1 MTCLLGDKGVFF
13 IIPLEDLMAPALTI
27 LDFCL
32 AISTVFSQTSVEDDM
47 IGILQRMI
55 SSKAPEGPTR
65 QHEGVEP
72 AGVPGEYGRIVVSGA
87 SSPRSI
93 ERRIYNT
100 HLGAEF
106 SIF

>member
-1 MTCLLGDKGVFF
+1 
-13 IIPLEDLMAPALTI
+13 MAPALTI

-47 IGILQRMI
+47 IGILQENDQLK
-55 SSKAPEGPTR
+55 SPEGPTR
-65 QHEGVEP
+65 QREGVEP

-93 ERRIYNT
+93 EHRIYNT